1 MNLKLNTS
9 LSKVLRSNF
18 FCFIFLGLISP
29 LVLNANEFEIL
40 SVKGLVELST
50 DQKKWKE
57 ASPPQKVESGT
68 WIRTGS
74 SASAALV
81 LPNKT
86 QTRIAKNSELLLKSK
101 ENKSQV
107 KLKLGKLWSKTN
119 KKPVELKIN
128 APNAVA
134 SIRGTEWVVEVD
146 QNGETSLAV
155 MEGKIELASS
165 SGDKKSIESGSVAAV
180 NKSGKISVAKIINP
194 EEYLQFVYRYR
205 IEPLAYLPE
214 NIISD
219 KSSLSVIRR
228 LGAGSDN
235 LKEVSD
241 ISLADSL
248 KLGNLPRD
256 HPKIPSDAFRLIDYA
271 NNNEIGKILEY
282 KPINWSKEWIDWFEI
297 LKIECLLALGDD
309 KKATAKLEKIN
320 SLFSS
325 DFVRLK
331 QLMSI
336 GKLDEAGE
344 LAEGLL
350 ELDIK
355 SAHLALSF
363 GEIEESSGNLDLAY
377 IHYKSAN
384 TLSKHWYLPMLKLAS
399 VSMTKGKYDEA
410 GFWLKEAE
418 KNSTEKLSL
427 ASSKAEFNSLRND
440 LISASKALKTLF
452 ESGSADF
459 QAYTASGIVEL
470 KKGNSEEALSKLIQ
484 ATALERNYSRAYSF
498 LAVAHLHEGEPEVAF
513 RQLEM
518 AESLDVND
526 PLPNIIASQI
536 HAGLFQPEKAVLE
549 AEKVKSKSDGSRTF
563 GQLANDQQGG
573 ANVGRRF
580 LEVGLPNQALEAAIK
595 TKKAAWAGSYLFDAA
610 TAESNLERNS
620 KYTIGFILDSQTFGS
635 RRDTAD
641 VMLKPGEYGY
651 KEYGIAAGAEDYDL
665 SYKYGINGRK
675 INGNKEYSYL
685 YDIGAF
691 AVQRDAYNPADD
703 TDSSLAALGFMG
715 LGWRENYD
723 VNKFFTANIVPFQ
736 SDSSYP
742 VRDNTLRLDYGA
754 SKRTDR
760 FTKLYHLGFE
770 TGDANVDVMV
780 QGGCRG
786 KDNQET
792 SAFEG
797 GFAELGRETTYGLVS
812 WSIEAANRSAS
823 SYYRVN
829 HPSGGDCTDLSATKG
844 NYSIR
849 LENIDNTEYDF
860 IYTGALENISD
871 YGTTFVR
878 FRGFNYQHDF
888 DQTLFLDGATQTPF
902 LSNANKNYFK
912 PSIGFSTEFK
922 KNTIRIAYIEDYHPL
937 SQASL
942 SIEDTAGVPTR
953 FEFMNPGGRISQSS
967 LRLSRNFGEQYH
979 LSAYYDAF
987 EIFNNPIYKVLREQ
1001 WNADLLENFTLNKY
1015 ENPNLNDLFSA
1026 SSDFAAAEFASSGIA
1041 IEKSFNNNWSLTS
1054 GFQVWEGD
1062 EINHPNFD
1070 QGGLYGKVINLPES
1084 LMYFGFTRTAFGGIF
1099 SGRVKSEKSLVTT
1112 ARGTAFDQ
1120 DLYDFKLVRNLQDS
1134 SGQMSF
1140 GVSGGFDDS
1149 NDHKMSFKYRLFF

>member
-1 MNLKLNTS
+1 MITLFWKPLKS
-9 LSKVLRSNF
+9 VF
-18 FCFIFLGLISP
+18 FF
-29 LVLNANEFEIL
+29 LVLLALIFPLASNAEEFEIL

-50 DQKKWKE
+50 DQKKWEE
-57 ASPPQKVESGT
+57 ANPPQKIVSGT

-101 ENKSQV
+101 EKKSQV

-146 QNGETSLAV
+146 QNGESSLAV
-155 MEGKIELASS
+155 MEGEIELASS
-165 SGDKKSIESGSVAAV
+165 SGDTKSIASGSVAAV

-219 KSSLSVIRR
+219 QSSLSVIRR
-228 LGAGSDN
+228 LGSGSDN
-235 LKEVSD
+235 LKKASD

-248 KLGNLPRD
+248 KLGSLPRS
-256 HPKIPSDAFRLIDYA
+256 HPKVPSDAYRLIEFA
-271 NNNEIGKILEY
+271 SKNEIGKILEY
-282 KPINWSKEWIDWFEI
+282 KPNNWPKEWIDWFEI

-309 KKATAKLEKIN
+309 KKATAKLENFK
-320 SLFSS
+320 SGFSS

-336 GKLDEAGE
+336 GKLDEASELAGE
-344 LAEGLL
+344 LIT
-350 ELDIK
+350 LDTK
-355 SAHLALSF
+355 SVHLALSF
-363 GEIEESSGNLDLAY
+363 GEIEEASGNLDLAY

-384 TLSKHWYLPMLKLAS
+384 TLAKHWNLPMLKLAS
-399 VSMTKGKYDEA
+399 VSMTRGKYDEA
-410 GFWLKEAE
+410 SSWLKEAE

-440 LISASKALKTLF
+440 LTSASKALKTLF
-452 ESGSADF
+452 DSGSADF

-470 KKGNSEEALSKLIQ
+470 KKGNSEQALSKLIQ

-518 AESLDVND
+518 AESLDPND

-549 AEKVKSKSDGSRTF
+549 AEKVKSKSDSSRTF

-610 TAESNLERNS
+610 TAESDLERNS
-620 KYTIGFILDSQTFGS
+620 KYIVGFILDSQTFGS
-635 RRDTAD
+635 RRDGAD
-641 VMLKPGEYGY
+641 VILKPGEYGY
-651 KEYGIAAGAEDYDL
+651 QEYGFAGGAEDYDL
-665 SYKYGINGRK
+665 SYKYGINGRT
-675 INGNKEYSYL
+675 IVDNKEYSYL

-691 AVQRDAYNPADD
+691 AAQRDAYNAPDD
-703 TDSSLAALGFMG
+703 TDVSLAALGFMG

-723 VNKFFTANIVPFQ
+723 VNKFFTANVVPFS

-742 VRDNTLRLDYGA
+742 VRDNTIRLDYGA
-754 SKRTDR
+754 SNRSDE
-760 FTKLYHLGFE
+760 FTRLFHLGFE
-770 TGDANVDVMV
+770 AGDADVDIIVA
-780 QGGCRG
+780 GGCRG
-786 KDNQET
+786 EDSQET
-792 SAFEG
+792 MAFEAG
-797 GFAELGRETTYGLVS
+797 LAELGRITEYGLVS
-812 WSIEAANRSAS
+812 WSIEAANRRAS
-823 SYYRVN
+823 SDYNVN
-829 HPSGGDCTDLSATKG
+829 HPSAGNCTDLSATKG
-844 NYSIR
+844 NYSVRI
-849 LENIDNTEYDF
+849 ENIDNTEYDL
-860 IYTGALENISD
+860 IYTGTLERDIEN
-871 YGTTFVR
+871 GKAF
-878 FRGFNYQHDF
+878 FRLRGYNYQHDF
-888 DQTLFLDGATQTPF
+888 DQSLLLDSVSQTPF
-902 LSNANKNYFK
+902 YSNADKNFIK
-912 PSIGFSTEFK
+912 PSIGFSNEFRDS
-922 KNTIRIAYIEDYHPL
+922 TIRIAYIEDYHPL

-942 SIEDTAGVPTR
+942 SIEDSAGVPTR
-953 FEFMNPGGRISQSS
+953 FEFMNPGGRISQGS
-967 LRLSRNFGEQYH
+967 LRLSRNFGGQYF
-979 LSAYYDAF
+979 LSAYYDTF

-1001 WNADLLENFTLNKY
+1001 WNADLLENFTLDKY

-1026 SSDFAAAEFASSGIA
+1026 SSDFAAAKFSSSGIS
-1041 IEKSFNNNWSLTS
+1041 IEKSFNNKWSLSS
-1054 GFQVWEGD
+1054 GYQVWKGD
-1062 EINHPNFD
+1062 EINHPNYD
-1070 QGGLYGKVINLPES
+1070 QGGVYGRVVNLPES
-1084 LMYFGFTRTAFGGIF
+1084 LMYLGFTREAFGGIF
-1099 SGRVKSEKSLVTT
+1099 SGRLTSEKSLVTT
-1112 ARGTAFDQ
+1112 ALGTAFDQ
-1120 DLYDFKLVRNLQDS
+1120 DLYDFKLVRNLKTS

-1140 GVSGGFDDS
+1140 GASGGFDDS
-1149 NDHKMSFKYRLFF
+1149 SDHKMSFKYRVFF